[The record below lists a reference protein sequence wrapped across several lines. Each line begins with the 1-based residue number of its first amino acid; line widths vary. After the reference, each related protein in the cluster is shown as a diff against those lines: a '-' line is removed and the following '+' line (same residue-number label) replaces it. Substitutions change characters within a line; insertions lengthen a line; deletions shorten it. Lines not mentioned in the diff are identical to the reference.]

1 MFVLKKKRR
10 SNGWR
15 ENGLSLDV
23 CIEKWRIFSPNK
35 FYLKFPDKVLKLP
48 FLLRGRRRALE
59 TQSIMIREGGYVYM
73 VKSGE
78 SLKKRYC
85 QR

>member
-1 MFVLKKKRR
+1 MFVLKKRRR

-23 CIEKWRIFSPNK
+23 CIEKWRI
-35 FYLKFPDKVLKLP
+35 KFPDKVLKLP

>member
-1 MFVLKKKRR
+1 MERKRSKSKSR
-10 SNGWR
+10 CVRR
-15 ENGLSLDV
+15 EMEN
-23 CIEKWRIFSPNK
+23 FSPNK

-59 TQSIMIREGGYVYM
+59 TQSMMIREGDYVYT
-73 VKSGE
+73 VRSGE

>member
-1 MFVLKKKRR
+1 MERKWSKSRCVH
-10 SNGWR
+10 R
-15 ENGLSLDV
+15 EM
-23 CIEKWRIFSPNK
+23 EIFSPNK

-85 QR
+85 